1 MLQDQKELLGELP
14 LFSSH
19 HFVKIVE
26 ALSDSANIK
35 EIAMDTALPSFDVRD
50 LILWSIEK
58 SYKSIKLQVFNT
70 GAELLLWGKAA
81 IVYPVCASNCY
92 SLSPHIPNHLTLRL
106 KDKFEVEMSQYR

>member
-1 MLQDQKELLGELP
+1 MGELP

-50 LILWSIEK
+50 LILRM
-58 SYKSIKLQVFNT
+58 VN
-70 GAELLLWGKAA
+70 
-81 IVYPVCASNCY
+81 
-92 SLSPHIPNHLTLRL
+92 
-106 KDKFEVEMSQYR
+106 